1 MAGSILKTRVPFGKM
16 PPMTSHRF
24 LMAALA
30 ASLSLAACTTIPQA
44 EIASTTPAASPPA
57 APKADVPP
65 ADTPPPPAPATAPAQ
80 TPPAPPLANAWTRP
94 LDEEIP
100 EDAPPPPPIDLTVPP
115 DDLWQR
121 IRHGFGMPDLHSPLV
136 ANRQAWYLNRPD
148 YLKRIIARSGKYL
161 HHIVEE
167 LEKRGMPTELAL
179 LPMVESAFNPLAASH
194 ARALGMW
201 QFIPSTGKTFKLD
214 QNFWRDERRDVIA
227 STDAALDYLQSIYE
241 MHGDWHL
248 ALASYNW
255 GEHAVARA
263 VAKNQAKG
271 LPAAYEDLKMPKE
284 TQYYVPKLQALKNII
299 AQPDVFGFELDPLPN
314 RPYFETVGLPGDMDV
329 MLAAKL
335 AEMPVDEFIALNP
348 AYHRPL
354 IRGDAATQLVLP
366 ADKVETFQSNL
377 RHYTAQDKPLANWRT
392 YSLKSGEKLDRV
404 ASRYGLSLA
413 KLKQLNGITPRV
425 KIKPGFNLLVPGPGA
440 QITDQLAASLPK
452 MPTEGRKVGKRG
464 GKKKA
469 AVKGKPRPKATGKVV
484 RR

>member
-1 MAGSILKTRVPFGKM
+1 MR
-16 PPMTSHRF
+16 PMTSPR
-24 LMAALA
+24 LLLAALA
-30 ASLSLAACTTIPQA
+30 SLLLAACSTIPQA
-44 EIASTTPAASPPA
+44 EPA
-57 APKADVPP
+57 APAAPAPPVADKPVPVP
-65 ADTPPPPAPATAPAQ
+65 MASEVPAPAATAQAATTNAAAAQ
-80 TPPAPPLANAWTRP
+80 KPPAPPVALTWTRP

-100 EDAPPPPPIDLTVPP
+100 ADTPPPPPIDLTVPP

-121 IRHGFGMPDLHSPLV
+121 IRHGFGMPDLHTPLV

-148 YLKRIIARSGKYL
+148 YLQRIIARSSKYL
-161 HHIVEE
+161 YHIVEE
-167 LEKRGMPTELAL
+167 LEQRGMPTELAL

-201 QFIPSTGKTFKLD
+201 QFIPSTGRLFKLD
-214 QNFWRDERRDVIA
+214 QNFWRDERRDVVA
-227 STDAALDYLQSIYE
+227 STKAALDYLQKIYE

-255 GEHAVARA
+255 GEGAVARA
-263 VAKNQAKG
+263 IAKNQAKG
-271 LPAAYEDLKMPKE
+271 LPTAYENLKMPTE

-299 AQPDVFGFELDPLPN
+299 AQPDAFGYALDPLPN
-314 RPYFETVGLPGDMDV
+314 RPYFDTVDLPGDMDV
-329 MLAAKL
+329 AVAAKL

-366 ADKVETFQSNL
+366 ADKVGTFQSNL
-377 RHYTAQDKPLANWRT
+377 EQYTAQDKPLANWRT
-392 YSLKSGEKLDRV
+392 YSLKKGEQLDRV

-425 KIKPGFNLLVPGPGA
+425 RIKTGFSLLVPGPGA
-440 QITDQLAASLPK
+440 QISDQLAAALPK

-464 GKKKA
+464 KKKP
-469 AVKGKPRPKATGKVV
+469 AVKGKPRPKVAGKPV